1 MSEIINETV
10 QTDVVRDEPQQAET
24 KEVSAPQPNPKAD
37 LLSSKFA
44 QLTKKEREIS
54 QREKEI
60 KAHHDQLEQYKSLKT
75 SAKEKVN
82 EALEH
87 LGLTAEDV
95 INWQIKQLESE
106 DEDNTPE
113 GRYKK
118 LEAKL
123 MGFEQ
128 AQAEKERLEKERLEQ
143 AEKERTEQ
151 LITNFKNNITS
162 FINDNAEKYE
172 LVSNLEATGDV
183 FDVIELNYQKTGKM
197 MEIEQ
202 AVELVENHYLEE
214 SKAIINKTNKLKSL
228 LTNNE
233 AQKGQNKESVSEESF
248 VNRGQERNKPTL
260 TQDYVSSGGAA
271 EVVRPLSREE
281 SLERASKLLKWS

>member
-10 QTDVVRDEPQQAET
+10 QTDVVRDEPQQTET

-60 KAHHDQLEQYKSLKT
+60 KAHHEQLEQYKSLKT

-95 INWQIKQLESE
+95 INWQIKQLEAD
-106 DEDNTPE
+106 DEDHTPE

-151 LITNFKNNITS
+151 LITNFKSNITS
-162 FINDNAEKYE
+162 FITDNAEKFE
-172 LVSNLEATGDV
+172 LVSNLGATEDV

-197 MEIEQ
+197 MNIEQ

-233 AQKGQNKESVSEESF
+233 AQKGQTKESVSEESF

-281 SLERASKLLKWS
+281 SLERASKLLKWN